1 MAPRTAYLALV
12 AIAVHVVYGQ
22 SHGCPEGLCQDG
34 CNCTCVAGHQS
45 SRDFD
50 LYCPRGDPNSHPAL
64 FIGVQGSNGGAVEIK
79 CITTDVSSIP
89 VLLRGLNLGQR
100 KSYSIKHCPLP
111 TVPFH
116 QLMQETGVVHPQA
129 LYVQSFANYSNQ
141 LTRRHFSGL
150 GGITELTLTN
160 NMLTDLPEDLF
171 MDTGNLTWLN
181 LRDNLLRLP
190 KTIFRPV
197 PKLDVLELGVNNLS
211 YLEPGIFRNLTKLR
225 LLNLW
230 GNRLKNLTRSLFS
243 DLNNLEALDLSS
255 NQITTLP
262 PDIFSDLPNLK
273 KINLHGNNFIALPQ
287 GLFSSNPLLEKFQLN
302 HNRVELRVI
311 PAALLANLP
320 KLQEVQMH
328 HCNIS
333 SLPENLFW
341 GSTSLSVVSLASN
354 ALTSLPP
361 KLLKDCENLQDL
373 DLSHN
378 SILTVPDEFFYSQRK
393 LTKLNL
399 SFNLLVNITQSL
411 FYSMESLTTLDMSHN
426 NISVVARALFPSTLT
441 SVDLSYNEISDL
453 LYTEDFSPDS
463 LGPASVF
470 QGAIDLKTV
479 RLSHNRLTR
488 LYADWL
494 NNMLKLE
501 TVDLSYNN
509 LTFINDDVYF
519 SSGPIV
525 DLSYNQITVVDFNEL
540 ETKAKLK
547 FLGIPT
553 TQLENEST
561 RLVLTGNPLRCDCS
575 AYGLLRLLRDEM
587 QPETKYLLEVDATD
601 LVCASPII
609 LHNKL
614 VQNVDPMMVNC
625 PWRGVHNGTQCPSPC
640 FCLFR
645 PYTRALVVDCSS
657 KNLTSWP
664 TALPLPNKVEAN
676 HTELYFFNNSLST
689 VPVELHPSYLNVTHL
704 YLSENRLERLNLS
717 HFSPHIKVIELNDN
731 NFTSL
736 GSSLQAIEGLRELA
750 TITLMNNPWKCDCS
764 AKELLY
770 FIHKNIAKVRHYGN
784 ITCSDGQKFANL
796 TLSDLCP
803 ISGTAIGIGSVI
815 IALIGLLIG
824 GLFAL
829 YYRYQKE
836 IKVWLYAHRMCLW
849 FVTEDELDKDKR
861 YDAFIS
867 YSHQDESFVVN
878 ELVRV
883 LENNSPKYKLCLHYR
898 DWIVGDFIPN
908 QIARSVEESKRTVI
922 VLSPSFIESEWGRM
936 EFRTAH
942 KQALS
947 EKRARVIII
956 LYGDIGDTEKLDP
969 ELKAY
974 LTMNTYVKWGD
985 PWFWDKL
992 LYALPHPPEITKTIP
1007 SLCRKRS
1014 RRHPANEKL
1023 VTAATVENGSA
1034 TTPPAFNII
1043 EPLKTLSNTKP
1054 V

>member
-1 MAPRTAYLALV
+1 
-12 AIAVHVVYGQ
+12 
-22 SHGCPEGLCQDG
+22 
-34 CNCTCVAGHQS
+34 
-45 SRDFD
+45 
-50 LYCPRGDPNSHPAL
+50 
-64 FIGVQGSNGGAVEIK
+64 
-79 CITTDVSSIP
+79 
-89 VLLRGLNLGQR
+89 
-100 KSYSIKHCPLP
+100 
-111 TVPFH
+111 
-116 QLMQETGVVHPQA
+116 MQETGVVHPQA

-171 MDTGNLTWLN
+171 MYRVIFFFFLCLLAFFWSICFMVQFHPQGKFQHADFPSKLCFLERHFIVTYDSTGNLTWLN

-399 SFNLLVNITQSL
+399 SFNLLANITQSL

-509 LTFINDDVYF
+509 LTFIN
-519 SSGPIV
+519 
-525 DLSYNQITVVDFNEL
+525 
-540 ETKAKLK
+540 
-547 FLGIPT
+547 
-553 TQLENEST
+553 
-561 RLVLTGNPLRCDCS
+561 
-575 AYGLLRLLRDEM
+575 
-587 QPETKYLLEVDATD
+587 
-601 LVCASPII
+601 
-609 LHNKL
+609 L